1 MKLED
6 MKRKHLGAVSFKFGD
21 DAFLS
26 AFKQHLF
33 VWLFFVSL
41 VAGCSNSSPDSTA
54 PSANNSNEGE
64 SVTDSNDSIDSS
76 EDSDASGANESG
88 DENTP
93 GDTEEPNPE
102 LDPDPDP
109 LVDQIS
115 PVDLFS
121 DDMIEPLL
129 ADMPPGS
136 PLSVSNY
143 STFLSA
149 YYRLAGS
156 QLMQSITRTI
166 DAGSIEI
173 RAAIAGEPSRFVAE
187 SVAAPASDNSL
198 EATLVCPDGG
208 SVSVALSTEPLD
220 NVELFTQDIYG
231 DYRDQLTYQDCSF
244 DGILYN
250 GTTTEKQSNLGPTGR
265 TASRRFGG
273 FVYAGGS
280 TGANAFTEH
289 PEGFGDSGEQFT
301 VSNSNGVSVVL
312 FSQQSYIFLSS
323 DSEPLQRWH
332 GNWRLEDSDRSMTME
347 RMNISVVK
355 GATGTDEVS
364 TSVSPYFTVNG
375 NVTNGRTITNASQ
388 ESFYGFEADQS
399 LSFGTQS
406 LTDSE
411 GGVLD
416 LTVEEFQ
423 EGNAASG
430 IGLRIDTDGQI
441 LNETLPVS
449 DEALLVINTL

>member
-6 MKRKHLGAVSFKFGD
+6 MKRKYLGAVSFKFGD

-173 RAAIAGEPSRFVAE
+173 RTAIAGEASRFVAE

-208 SVSVALSTEPLD
+208 
-220 NVELFTQDIYG
+220 
-231 DYRDQLTYQDCSF
+231 
-244 DGILYN
+244 
-250 GTTTEKQSNLGPTGR
+250 
-265 TASRRFGG
+265 
-273 FVYAGGS
+273 
-280 TGANAFTEH
+280 NAFTEH

-375 NVTNGRTITNASQ
+375 NVTNGRTITNVSQ

>member
-6 MKRKHLGAVSFKFGD
+6 MKRKYLGAVSFKFGD

-173 RAAIAGEPSRFVAE
+173 RTAIAGEASRFVAE

-231 DYRDQLTYQDCSF
+231 CLC
-244 DGILYN
+244 
-250 GTTTEKQSNLGPTGR
+250 
-265 TASRRFGG
+265 
-273 FVYAGGS
+273 
-280 TGANAFTEH
+280 
-289 PEGFGDSGEQFT
+289 
-301 VSNSNGVSVVL
+301 
-312 FSQQSYIFLSS
+312 
-323 DSEPLQRWH
+323 
-332 GNWRLEDSDRSMTME
+332 WRLYR
-347 RMNISVVK
+347 
-355 GATGTDEVS
+355 G
-364 TSVSPYFTVNG
+364 
-375 NVTNGRTITNASQ
+375 
-388 ESFYGFEADQS
+388 
-399 LSFGTQS
+399 
-406 LTDSE
+406 
-411 GGVLD
+411 
-416 LTVEEFQ
+416 
-423 EGNAASG
+423 
-430 IGLRIDTDGQI
+430 
-441 LNETLPVS
+441 
-449 DEALLVINTL
+449 